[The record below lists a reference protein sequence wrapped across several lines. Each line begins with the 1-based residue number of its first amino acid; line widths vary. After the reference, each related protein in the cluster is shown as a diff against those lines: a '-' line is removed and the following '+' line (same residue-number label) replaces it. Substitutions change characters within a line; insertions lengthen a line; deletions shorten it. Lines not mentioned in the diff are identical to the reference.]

1 MAAKPFP
8 ILFITSTRIG
18 DAVLSSGLLKKL
30 HDEVPHA
37 RFTVAAGPAAAPLF
51 RDVPRLDTLITLEKQ
66 GGGLHWLELWR
77 KVRKTRW
84 GLIVDVRGSGLSAAL
99 SAKVRAVYKSPPE
112 GAEIEHKVVEMA
124 RLLKVADDP
133 PSPHIFVS
141 DETQADADRRLG
153 EGGPILALAPRA
165 NWIGKRWPS
174 ERFSVLATRM
184 LGRDGA
190 MSDGR
195 LLLIGGPED
204 RRAAEAVR
212 RELPRRRVI
221 DVTGEVDLLTVQ
233 AMLKRVRLFIG
244 NDSGLMHMAAAAGA
258 PTLGLFGPSDER
270 RYGPWGENARALR
283 GPRSFDAYK
292 AIDPQLN
299 QSLSHMADL
308 SVERVM
314 GAARRLLADTEP
326 REEPQPEPEPAPAA
340 QDQPPE
346 PQPAEDAE
354 SQVG

>member
-8 ILFITSTRIG
+8 ILFIPSPRIG

-37 RFTVAAGPAAAPLF
+37 RFTIAAGPLAAPLF
-51 RDVPRLDTLITLEKQ
+51 RDMPRLESLIPLEKQ

-77 KVRKTRW
+77 KARKTRW
-84 GLIVDVRGSGLSAAL
+84 GLIVDVRGSGLSATL
-99 SAKVRAVYKSPPE
+99 SAKVRAVYKSPGE
-112 GAEIEHKVVEMA
+112 GAPVEHKVVEMA

-133 PSPHIFVS
+133 PSPYLFVS
-141 DETQADADRRLG
+141 DETQAEADRRLG
-153 EGGPILALAPRA
+153 DGGPILALAPGA

-190 MSDGR
+190 MSNGR
-195 LLLIGGPED
+195 LLLIGGPDD

-221 DVTGEVDLLTVQ
+221 DVTGEVDLLTVH
-233 AMLKRVRLFIG
+233 AMLRRARLFIG

-270 RYGPWGENARALR
+270 RYGPWGPNARALR
-283 GPRSFDAYK
+283 GPKSFDAYRQV
-292 AIDPQLN
+292 DPQLN

-326 REEPQPEPEPAPAA
+326 REDARAEA
-340 QDQPPE
+340 PE
-346 PQPAEDAE
+346 PQPAEQADAE
-354 SQVG
+354 TKVG